1 MIIMM
6 IMMMT
11 MMVVVVVIK
20 RFEKA
25 VTQTILRRRA
35 VGGVR
40 VWVLVGCAVPNGGIN
55 EIKWLNNLN
64 VVYVNGPA
72 PPRSLCV

>member
-1 MIIMM
+1 MM
-6 IMMMT
+6 TMMMT
-11 MMVVVVVIK
+11 MMVVVVVVIK

-25 VTQTILRRRA
+25 VTRTILRRRA

-40 VWVLVGCAVPNGGIN
+40 VWVLVGCGVLNGGMN